1 LAISILFIT
10 LANVKPIKEYTNM
23 EILTGIG
30 IFTGLIFIVINSI
43 ERKLN
48 RIIDLLDKIN
58 NKL

>member
-1 LAISILFIT
+1 
-10 LANVKPIKEYTNM
+10 M

-30 IFTGLIFIVINSI
+30 VFVGLIFIVINSI
-43 ERKLN
+43 EKKLN

>member
-1 LAISILFIT
+1 MET
-10 LANVKPIKEYTNM
+10 LTA
-23 EILTGIG
+23 IG
-30 IFTGLIFIVINSI
+30 ILTGLIFIVINSI